1 MTGLLRAGI
10 AYRAPVQGKTPTMDI
25 RPEDP
30 TQLPTQRRVR
40 LLTQNDRLFH
50 VILAQQFDRDLID
63 QLCRIAEMIRII
75 ADARAGAKF
84 LNTILSHKRAMLYFA
99 QPSTRTFLSFSAAC
113 QVLGMP
119 HNDVRDAR
127 TSSEVKGETEDDT
140 IRTLSQ
146 YFDLIIMRHPGEGFA
161 EHMAHMLN
169 GMRRNIPLINGGSG
183 KDQHPTQAL
192 LDVYTLYRCFAESL
206 VKRIR
211 PEPDSNLFEG
221 KTIAFVGD
229 LKRGRTVRSLAYLL
243 ARYGGMRLLF
253 VAPDELQI
261 SGDILEHLER
271 NEIEHELMDDL
282 PKIVGDCDAVY
293 MTRLQDEH
301 DADGESKK
309 IDLSR
314 FALTKDMS
322 HLFKPDL
329 AILHPLPRRGELDTA
344 LDSDPRAKYFD
355 QMRNGMWM
363 RSALIAYIFGVDAVI
378 LDHYYSYYNF

>member
-1 MTGLLRAGI
+1 
-10 AYRAPVQGKTPTMDI
+10 MDI

-30 TQLPTQRRVR
+30 TQLPTNRRVR

-50 VILAQQFDRDLID
+50 VILAQQFDRELID
-63 QLCRIAEMIRII
+63 HLCRIAEMTRSI
-75 ADARAGAKF
+75 ADARAGARF
-84 LNTILSHKRAMLYFA
+84 LNTILSHKRAMLYFI

-113 QVLGMP
+113 QILGMP

-146 YFDLIIMRHPGEGFA
+146 YFDLVIMRHPTEGFA
-161 EHMAHMLN
+161 ERMANMLSA
-169 GMRRNIPLINGGSG
+169 MRRNIPLINGGSG

-206 VKRIR
+206 AKRVR
-211 PEPDSNLFEG
+211 PEANVNLFHG

-253 VAPDELQI
+253 IAPDELQI
-261 SGDILEHLER
+261 SEDILEHLDR
-271 NEIEHELMDDL
+271 NEVTYERRDDL
-282 PKIVGDCDAVY
+282 PRVVGECDAVY

-301 DADGESKK
+301 DVAGESKK
-309 IDLSR
+309 IDLTR
-314 FALTKDMS
+314 FALTADMIP
-322 HLFKPDL
+322 LFKPDL
-329 AILHPLPRRGELDTA
+329 AIMHPLPRRTEIDPALDT
-344 LDSDPRAKYFD
+344 DHRAKYFD
-355 QMRNGMWM
+355 QMRNGMWL
-363 RSALIAYIFGVDAVI
+363 RAALIAYIFNADATI
-378 LDHYYSYYNF
+378 LDHYFSYYDY